1 MLRVLHT
8 FCQGPKLGIGPGAE
22 GSPRRSKTQCT
33 QTVLQMTEET
43 RRKLRVAGVGSTD
56 ADSAKQ
62 TTRIVL

>member
-8 FCQGPKLGIGPGAE
+8 FCQRPKFGIGPGAE
-22 GSPRRSKTQCT
+22 GSLRRSKTHCT

-56 ADSAKQ
+56 ADPGKQ
-62 TTRIVL
+62 TIRIVL